1 MNINLNMDKEQLAM
15 LSGALGVFKDAVD
28 AAIAAEAEPSET
40 PEMNSG
46 DPMSGMAEELSKMR
60 G

>member
-1 MNINLNMDKEQLAM
+1 MKIELNMDKEQLAM

-28 AAIAAEAEPSET
+28 AAIANEGQEPSES
-40 PEMNSG
+40 PDLN
-46 DPMSGMAEELSKMR
+46 DPTAGLAEEISKMR